1 MSVLDRFRMDGKDK
15 DSANLHVTIA
25 VPGATSASSGLP
37 DNGRQGGAWLMDAGT
52 SAAHIMVPGR

>member
-1 MSVLDRFRMDGKDK
+1 MDGKDK

-25 VPGATSASSGLP
+25 VPGATTASIGLP

-52 SAAHIMVPGR
+52 SAAHLMVPGR